1 MIPVDTVE
9 VQLNSGEIATIEMSE
24 QFLKMIRDVF
34 NLSEDVKPSPQQV
47 KMFLAQ
53 TIKNAVEKEESE
65 KQNQDFS
72 SNESIF
78 FLENNS

>member
-24 QFLKMIRDVF
+24 QFLKMIRGVF

>member
-1 MIPVDTVE
+1 MITVDTVE

-34 NLSEDVKPSPQQV
+34 NLSEDVKPSSQQV

-65 KQNQDFS
+65 KKKQDFS